1 MSLRYEKVDSDNL
14 ELAVNIQNTI
24 FPLEDGR
31 ENYIEGINNDPY
43 RKEMVNYIAYDGKIP
58 IGVVGLY
65 AYNEYP
71 FDAWL
76 SWFGVLENHREKG
89 YGSKMFDFFEDL
101 AQKKNYTSI
110 RVYTDDEFDKAILL
124 YEKKKMLKEYYNNEQ
139 ESEEINKN
147 TIIYSKSLTKKKVS
161 KWNNKFLGLTM
172 QSKKETRK

>member
-89 YGSKMFDFFEDL
+89 YGSKMFDFFED
-101 AQKKNYTSI
+101 
-110 RVYTDDEFDKAILL
+110 
-124 YEKKKMLKEYYNNEQ
+124 
-139 ESEEINKN
+139 
-147 TIIYSKSLTKKKVS
+147 
-161 KWNNKFLGLTM
+161 
-172 QSKKETRK
+172 